1 MTIFKNIKD
10 GKLYFIHVVINESGK
25 VNIALPINN
34 EGESIINCDR
44 NDFIIE
50 KINKN
55 KTDNFL

>member
-44 NDFIIE
+44 NYFIIE

-55 KTDNFL
+55 KTDKFL